1 MSPSPLD
8 PLRPVFGARL
18 ESLAGAVVSGEV
30 PITAQIVNGLIA
42 RTLATSDAP
51 IAGAEVV
58 VLEHDAF
65 TVHVKPRAP
74 LPSVRVDVVIDRQP
88 ELPAQPMIGMRWAL
102 RGLGPLGM
110 LAAPFMSSLKRLPAG
125 VRLDGDRIWVNV
137 EELLRQR
144 GLGDIV
150 PLLTRAR
157 VTTKDQRFVI
167 AFELR
172 R

>member
-1 MSPSPLD
+1 VSPSPLD
-8 PLRPVFGARL
+8 PLRQVFGERL
-18 ESLAGAVVSGEV
+18 EALAGSVVSGEV
-30 PITAQIVNGLIA
+30 PITAEIVNRLIA
-42 RTLATSDAP
+42 QKLATLDAP

-74 LPSVRVDVVIDRQP
+74 LPALRVDVVIDRQP
-88 ELPAQPMIGMRWAL
+88 ELPEQPMVGMRWAL
-102 RGLGPLGM
+102 RGLGPLAM
-110 LAAPFMSSLKRLPAG
+110 LAAPFLASLKRLPAG
-125 VRLDGDRIWVNV
+125 VRLDGDRVWINV

-144 GLGDIV
+144 GLGEIV

-157 VTTKDQRFVI
+157 VTTKDRRFVI